1 MTDGRNFSSC
11 YTYLQGF
18 LSPPVGPL
26 TVCLDFVNENKK
38 ENKKKKQTQQR
49 GHSRLL
55 HLQWP
60 LITNVIE
67 ASAYKLA
74 RLQYDRFGRAV
85 NEAPFSARCRK
96 PCD

>member
-38 ENKKKKQTQQR
+38 ENKNDIKKKANTTTWSQ
-49 GHSRLL
+49 
-55 HLQWP
+55 P
-60 LITNVIE
+60 
-67 ASAYKLA
+67 
-74 RLQYDRFGRAV
+74 
-85 NEAPFSARCRK
+85 PFTPSVAA
-96 PCD
+96 DN

>member
-38 ENKKKKQTQQR
+38 ENKNDIKKKSKHNYVVTAAFYTF
-49 GHSRLL
+49 S
-55 HLQWP
+55 
-60 LITNVIE
+60 
-67 ASAYKLA
+67 
-74 RLQYDRFGRAV
+74 GRW
-85 NEAPFSARCRK
+85 
-96 PCD
+96 